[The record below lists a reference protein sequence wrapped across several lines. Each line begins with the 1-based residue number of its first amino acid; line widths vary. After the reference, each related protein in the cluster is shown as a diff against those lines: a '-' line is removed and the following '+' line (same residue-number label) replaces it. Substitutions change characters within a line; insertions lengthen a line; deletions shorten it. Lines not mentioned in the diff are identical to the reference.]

1 MSSLA
6 AFARAYADHVGCPAP
21 ERGFETELAER
32 LAAWPAWARLGA
44 RAAAFAVRRLAP
56 LLLLRRA
63 APFEAL
69 RAEERE
75 ALLTRLQNLRSPLAR
90 AAFLLV
96 KTPVLLCCRARS
108 GA

>member
-6 AFARAYADHVGCPAP
+6 VFARAYAAHVGAAAP
-21 ERGFETELAER
+21 ERGFEAELAER

-56 LLLLRRA
+56 PLLLRRA

-69 RAEERE
+69 PAEERE
-75 ALLTRLQNLRSPLAR
+75 ALLTRLQNLRAPLAR

-96 KTPVLLCCRARS
+96 KTPVILCCRARS
-108 GA
+108 GS